1 MVRKTWRV
9 NGEARML
16 LNGVEVCGPDVE
28 YLAEYEDIGLLP
40 NEMEQIVQL
49 VQADRASPLT
59 VEQLKKM
66 DGKPVWVTP
75 AGFWALVISKPHDR
89 VKLISND
96 GEIVYADKEIELVGP
111 VYEYPP
117 VPFPLA
123 GEPLTQS
130 DLDKMHFERVC
141 IDYGVEDGERSVV
154 EDGVVLYGRL
164 YSIDTLD
171 GAGFEELLLDAM
183 SGETLDNPT
192 GIYTVY
198 RRPTNGKEIEGCH
211 D

>member
-1 MVRKTWRV
+1 MTFKKQ
-9 NGEARML
+9 N
-16 LNGVEVCGPDVE
+16 
-28 YLAEYEDIGLLP
+28 
-40 NEMEQIVQL
+40 Q
-49 VQADRASPLT
+49 PLT

-75 AGFWALVISKPHDR
+75 AGFWALVISRPHNR

-117 VPFPLA
+117 VLSPLV
-123 GEPLTQS
+123 GQPLTQS
-130 DLDKMHFERVC
+130 DLDQMHFERVW
-141 IDYGVEDGERSVV
+141 IDYGLDEEGERRG
-154 EDGVVLYGRL
+154 EDGVVLYGKL
-164 YSIDTLD
+164 YSIDALD
-171 GAGFEELLLDAM
+171 GAGLEELLLDAV

-192 GIYTVY
+192 GTYNVY
-198 RRPTNGKEIEGCH
+198 RRPTSGKEIKECH

>member
-28 YLAEYEDIGLLP
+28 HLAAYEDIGLLP

-49 VQADRASPLT
+49 ARADFTQR
-59 VEQLKKM
+59 
-66 DGKPVWVTP
+66 
-75 AGFWALVISKPHDR
+75 
-89 VKLISND
+89 
-96 GEIVYADKEIELVGP
+96 
-111 VYEYPP
+111 
-117 VPFPLA
+117 
-123 GEPLTQS
+123 LTQS

-141 IDYGVEDGERSVV
+141 IDYGTEEGDRSVV
-154 EDGVVLYGRL
+154 EDGVVLYGKL
-164 YSIDTLD
+164 YSIDALD
-171 GAGFEELLLDAM
+171 GAGLEELLLDAV

-192 GIYTVY
+192 GTYNVY
-198 RRPTNGKEIEGCH
+198 RRPTNGKEIKGCH